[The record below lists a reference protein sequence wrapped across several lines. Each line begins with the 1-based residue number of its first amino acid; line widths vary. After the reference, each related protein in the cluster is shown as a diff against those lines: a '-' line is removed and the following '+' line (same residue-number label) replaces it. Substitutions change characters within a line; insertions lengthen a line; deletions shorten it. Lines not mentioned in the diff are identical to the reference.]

1 MEDSAVRIR
10 PVSDLLEPVSE
21 RPSDVRTRG
30 VIAYQGLLAEAD
42 RLISDA
48 SAWAAELVAVPPDQ
62 RREVAELASRMR
74 VLMGEVQRLA

>member
-1 MEDSAVRIR
+1 
-10 PVSDLLEPVSE
+10 
-21 RPSDVRTRG
+21 
-30 VIAYQGLLAEAD
+30 
-42 RLISDA
+42 LISDA